1 MMKAGW
7 LFTFLIAG
15 FALRGQSQSTT
26 NSAAVPVVQS
36 SPKTDTLRTKGTH
49 IVKKGE
55 NLYRIARDYNMTI
68 GELKEMNPGVDVLRP
83 GMKIR
88 VVRIN
93 IIKAKNAEANTQQED
108 LIKTKHVVQKGET
121 LYAIAKK
128 YNTKVSVIRE
138 LNELV
143 GNDLK
148 VGQELWVPGVN
159 PVSTPA
165 TDAKENASSV
175 KIPNNP
181 SETLKAN
188 PTGPVKTDGVKEGAK
203 TDPKIEHKAEP
214 SKNENKSEA
223 NNESKIDG
231 KPEPKQGGSSKVDV
245 PNKEGGVIEAGSQGS
260 RLKYTEK
267 EATYTAKLATDMNKS
282 EMTRAFIW
290 ISELKKNQIV
300 AIINPTT
307 NQVVYAV
314 CQGKPS
320 VKNASTVQITPYIAE
335 KLGITESSAQVR
347 VRYAVPK

>member
-15 FALRGQSQSTT
+15 FALRGQSQTTT
-26 NSAAVPVVQS
+26 NSSAAPVVQG

-88 VVRIN
+88 VVRTN

-159 PVSTPA
+159 PVVVPSEPTEMQ
-165 TDAKENASSV
+165 DNASPV
-175 KIPNNP
+175 KTPNNP
-181 SETLKAN
+181 AEPVKGN
-188 PTGPVKTDGVKEGAK
+188 PVNPNKTDGSKDASKEGVK
-203 TDPKIEHKAEP
+203 SDLKSESSKNDIKPEVKKDPKQDAP
-214 SKNENKSEA
+214 N
-223 NNESKIDG
+223 
-231 KPEPKQGGSSKVDV
+231 KVDM

-267 EATYTAKLATDMNKS
+267 EATYTAKLATDMSKS

-300 AIINPTT
+300 AIINPAT

-320 VKNASTVQITPYIAE
+320 FKNNAIVQITPYLAE
-335 KLGITESSAQVR
+335 KLGITDSSAQVR

>member
-1 MMKAGW
+1 MIKAGL
-7 LFTFLIAG
+7 LFTFSMISLSLSA
-15 FALRGQSQSTT
+15 QTQSTT
-26 NSAAVPVVQS
+26 PGTPAPAVVQAT
-36 SPKTDTLRTKGTH
+36 PKTDTLRTKGTH

-55 NLYRIARDYNMTI
+55 NLYRIARDYSMTI
-68 GELKEMNPGVDVLRP
+68 GELKELNPGVDVLRP
-83 GMKIR
+83 GMKLR
-88 VVRIN
+88 VVRTN

-138 LNELV
+138 LNEMI

-159 PVSTPA
+159 PVQESSTEKQE
-165 TDAKENASSV
+165 TDS
-175 KIPNNP
+175 
-181 SETLKAN
+181 
-188 PTGPVKTDGVKEGAK
+188 PVKTPSSATEPIRANPGKSNTSVTESPKKEESKSVDATKSEAVK
-203 TDPKIEHKAEP
+203 P
-214 SKNENKSEA
+214 ENKSD
-223 NNESKIDG
+223 NKT
-231 KPEPKQGGSSKVDV
+231 EPKSDTKSKVEA

-267 EATYTAKLATDMNKS
+267 EATYTAKLATDLNKN
-282 EMTRAFIW
+282 ELTRAFVW

-300 AIINPTT
+300 AIINPAT

-320 VKNASTVQITPYIAE
+320 FKNNSVVQITPYLAE
-335 KLGITESSAQVR
+335 KLGITDESAQVR

>member
-15 FALRGQSQSTT
+15 FALRGQSQSTP
-26 NSAAVPVVQS
+26 NSSAAPVVQG

-88 VVRIN
+88 VVRTN

-159 PVSTPA
+159 PVSVP
-165 TDAKENASSV
+165 SV
-175 KIPNNP
+175 PSEMQDNVSPVKTPNNP
-181 SETLKAN
+181 SEPLKGN
-188 PTGPVKTDGVKEGAK
+188 PTNPNSSQGGKTDANKSQADVKTL
-203 TDPKIEHKAEP
+203 PKSDP
-214 SKNENKSEA
+214 SKSENKSEVK
-223 NNESKIDG
+223 NDSKQEG
-231 KPEPKQGGSSKVDV
+231 PNKVEV

-267 EATYTAKLATDMNKS
+267 EATYTAKLATDMSKS

-300 AIINPTT
+300 AIINPVT

-320 VKNASTVQITPYIAE
+320 IKNNSTVQITPYLAE
-335 KLGITESSAQVR
+335 KLGITDSSAQVR

>member
-1 MMKAGW
+1 MMKAGL
-7 LFTFLIAG
+7 LFTFSMLSLGLYAQTQG
-15 FALRGQSQSTT
+15 TT
-26 NSAAVPVVQS
+26 TGTSASAVVQA

-68 GELKEMNPGVDVLRP
+68 GELKELNPGVDVLRP
-83 GMKIR
+83 GMKLR
-88 VVRIN
+88 VVRTN

-138 LNELV
+138 LNELI

-159 PVSTPA
+159 PVQAPA
-165 TDAKENASSV
+165 TEKPENTS
-175 KIPNNP
+175 
-181 SETLKAN
+181 
-188 PTGPVKTDGVKEGAK
+188 PVKTPNTAVESVKVNSIK
-203 TDPKIEHKAEP
+203 TNTSGSESPKVE
-214 SKNENKSEA
+214 ENKSV
-223 NNESKIDG
+223 
-231 KPEPKQGGSSKVDV
+231 EPNKSQVEPNKSKVET
-245 PNKEGGVIEAGSQGS
+245 PNKEGGIIEAGSQGS

-267 EATYTAKLATDMNKS
+267 EATYTAKLATDLNKN
-282 EMTRAFIW
+282 ELTRAFVW

-300 AIINPTT
+300 AIINPVT

-320 VKNASTVQITPYIAE
+320 FKNNTVVQITPYLAE
-335 KLGITESSAQVR
+335 KLGITDSNAQVR

>member
-26 NSAAVPVVQS
+26 NTSAAPVIQG

-88 VVRIN
+88 VVRTN
-93 IIKAKNAEANTQQED
+93 IIKAKNAESNTQQED

-159 PVSTPA
+159 PVVVPSVPSEMQ
-165 TDAKENASSV
+165 DNAS
-175 KIPNNP
+175 
-181 SETLKAN
+181 
-188 PTGPVKTDGVKEGAK
+188 PVKTPNNLAEPVKGNPVNPNKVDGLKDASKEGVKSDLK
-203 TDPKIEHKAEP
+203 SEP
-214 SKNENKSEA
+214 SKNEIKSE
-223 NNESKIDG
+223 G
-231 KPEPKQGGSSKVDV
+231 KNDQKQEGPSKVDM

-267 EATYTAKLATDMNKS
+267 EATYTAKLATDMSKS

-300 AIINPTT
+300 AIINPAT

-320 VKNASTVQITPYIAE
+320 VKNNAIIQITPYLAE
-335 KLGITESSAQVR
+335 KLGITDSSAQVR

>member
-15 FALRGQSQSTT
+15 FALRGQSQNTT
-26 NSAAVPVVQS
+26 NSAAVPVVQN

-49 IVKKGE
+49 IVTKGE
-55 NLYRIARDYNMTI
+55 NLYRIARDFNMTI

-88 VVRIN
+88 VVRTN

-159 PVSTPA
+159 PVGTPA
-165 TDAKENASSV
+165 TDTKENASPV
-175 KIPNNP
+175 KVPNNP

-203 TDPKIEHKAEP
+203 TDPKTDSNKEP
-214 SKNENKSEA
+214 GKNENKSEG
-223 NNESKIDG
+223 NNEGIS
-231 KPEPKQGGSSKVDV
+231 EPKVGGSSKVEV